1 MLHFFARRLRE
12 LHEKDKKGEK
22 GFTLIEL
29 LVVVII
35 IGILAA
41 IAIPVFLQ
49 QRTRAN
55 GATCENDLRNG
66 ASAAQSY
73 AADQPAGNYA
83 GMTVARLQ
91 GNATDAPPG
100 YEWNTTTGVTGTP
113 TLTLG
118 ANKQQLH
125 AHGALH
131 ERPSDHLYVRQHY
144 RTGYVTISV

>member
-1 MLHFFARRLRE
+1 MLHWFAKRLNE
-12 LHEKDKKGEK
+12 LHKEDRQGEK

-55 GATCENDLRNG
+55 GATCESDLRNG
-66 ASAAQSY
+66 ASAATSY
-73 AADQPAGNYA
+73 AADQAAGNYA
-83 GMTVARLQ
+83 GMTVGILQ
-91 GNATDAPPG
+91 AESTATPPG
-100 YEWNTTTGVTGTP
+100 YDWNTTPGVTGTP

-118 ANKQQLH
+118 ANNNSFTLAVPCTNAPQ
-125 AHGALH
+125 ATYTFN
-131 ERPSDHLYVRQHY
+131 ST
-144 RTGYVTISV
+144 TGTIT